1 MELFQIKNL
10 SILSIAYYILS
21 MITSISIIIMSIKLY
36 TKTSNYNDIEI
47 LKKGNAAL
55 AWISGGMLLGLI
67 MSISII
73 NINGGS
79 FLDILI
85 KDLLATTV
93 QIIFY
98 LIFPKLSTK
107 YQEEVRENNNIAVGM
122 LIGCIYLSFGIINGA
137 SF

>member
-1 MELFQIKNL
+1 
-10 SILSIAYYILS
+10 
-21 MITSISIIIMSIKLY
+21 MSIKLY